1 MMKPSLTPLV
11 VFGNA
16 ALAFSVAACGGSSS
30 TVTPDAAS
38 VADATTGSDAA
49 SGCAAGAAGLACVFA
64 LYDSVNAACSPAG
77 VALLRSELEQRA
89 ALGPLWLDGIA
100 LFRTSATRA
109 IAGEFNNWSTTAL
122 TTSSFCNSDLFLA
135 RATIATGYW
144 QYKIV
149 DAAAS
154 GATAWQLDSNNPAFA
169 YDAFAGNADGR
180 NSVLNTPGSGRGH
193 LVNLGTLASTT
204 LGNTRNLTGYLPP
217 DYNAPA
223 NATRTYPALLMH
235 DGQNIFDDTD
245 CCFGHTGWEVN
256 LTLDREIAARRVAP
270 VVVVAADHAGAA
282 RRDEYGFAVSVG
294 GKIETFISFFVDS
307 FMPRAAQLVR
317 IDPTR
322 RFVAGSSLGGLI
334 SMRIA
339 LAHPDLFA
347 GAGSLSGAFWPGQD
361 TNTALRNVLPTVGKK
376 PFGIYLDHG
385 GAVADGSDGAGD
397 SIEIRNQ
404 MATLGWQQQT
414 SPQCTLSMNSL
425 CYHHE
430 VGATHDELA
439 WRDRVWR
446 MLRYFFP
453 A

>member
-1 MMKPSLTPLV
+1 MTSPYHKLFV
-11 VFGNA
+11 VFGNVVF
-16 ALAFSVAACGGSSS
+16 AFSVAACGASSS
-30 TVTPDAAS
+30 TATPDAAS
-38 VADATTGSDAA
+38 VADASSGNDAVA
-49 SGCAAGAAGLACVFA
+49 GCAAGAAGVACVFA

-77 VALLRSELEQRA
+77 VARLRSELEQRA
-89 ALGPLWLDGIA
+89 PLGPLWLDGIA
-100 LFRTSATRA
+100 LFRTSAARA

-135 RATIATGYW
+135 RAPVAAGYW
-144 QYKIV
+144 QYKVV

-154 GATAWQLDSNNPAFA
+154 GATAWQLDGNNPAFA
-169 YDAFAGNADGR
+169 YDGFAGNADGR

-270 VVVVAADHAGAA
+270 VVVVAADHADAA
-282 RRDEYGFAVSVG
+282 RRDEYGFSVSVG
-294 GKIETFISFFVDS
+294 GKIETFIAFFVDN

-317 IDPTR
+317 IDPAR

-347 GAGSLSGAFWPGQD
+347 GAGSFSGAFWPGQD
-361 TNTALRNVLPTVGKK
+361 TNTALRNVLPAAGKK

-385 GAVADGSDGAGD
+385 GAVADNSDGAVD
-397 SIEIRNQ
+397 SIEVRDQ
-404 MATLGWQQQT
+404 MVALGWQQQP
-414 SPQCTLSMNSL
+414 SPQCTLSTSSL

-439 WRDRVWR
+439 WRDRAWR